1 MGMFIGDQLAAK
13 VRCPACQGEDV
24 EDLVPPFLTRTSR
37 KRGRSDGE
45 AGGGSGHAQG
55 GLRVSDC

>member
-1 MGMFIGDQLAAK
+1 MFIGNPHAAK

-24 EDLVPPFLTRTSR
+24 EDLVPPFLTRASR
-37 KRGRSDGE
+37 KRDRPDGE
-45 AGGGSGHAQG
+45 AGGGSGQAQG

>member
-1 MGMFIGDQLAAK
+1 MFIGDPLATK
-13 VRCPACQGEDV
+13 VRYPACQDV